1 MWLVLDYVVGSAS
14 VLCIVVISLDR
25 YWLVSRGLTY
35 ISAQKISR
43 AIFIMATCWLIA
55 FFNYA
60 PAIVFWELFSPPPLP
75 ANATHA
81 AERNVCQAGFHDNL
95 VYLTV
100 TACVEF
106 FLPFISICSLNL
118 AVYLNIRQR
127 SKGLIRTKMPPLLRG
142 RKLSTLAGLAS
153 KYRAEHAELNALP
166 PPVVVVT
173 EPETG
178 IDEEVSRQLAS
189 ELIEQQTVAA
199 QEADERAPLAVP
211 RTKGDSSSL
220 RSSKTNCKKDKNLS
234 KDKKAARSLF
244 ILVFTFVVCWVSV
257 AC

>member
-1 MWLVLDYVVGSAS
+1 
-14 VLCIVVISLDR
+14 VISLDR
-25 YWLVSRGLTY
+25 YWLVSRGLAY

-75 ANATHA
+75 ANTTHA

-142 RKLSTLAGLAS
+142 RKLSTLARLAS
-153 KYRAEHAELNALP
+153 KHRAEHAELDALSP
-166 PPVVVVT
+166 PTVVVT

-178 IDEEVSRQLAS
+178 IDEEVSKQLIL
-189 ELIEQQTVAA
+189 EVIA
-199 QEADERAPLAVP
+199 QEPGERAPLAVP
-211 RTKGDSSSL
+211 PC
-220 RSSKTNCKKDKNLS
+220 SSKTNCRKDKNLS

>member
-1 MWLVLDYVVGSAS
+1 

-25 YWLVSRGLTY
+25 YWLVSRGLAY

-60 PAIVFWELFSPPPLP
+60 PAIVFWELFSPPPP
-75 ANATHA
+75 ANTTHA

-142 RKLSTLAGLAS
+142 RKLSTLARLAS
-153 KYRAEHAELNALP
+153 KHRAEHAELDALP
-166 PPVVVVT
+166 PPTVVVT

-178 IDEEVSRQLAS
+178 IDEEVSKQLIL
-189 ELIEQQTVAA
+189 EVIA
-199 QEADERAPLAVP
+199 QEPGERAPLAMP
-211 RTKGDSSSL
+211 L
-220 RSSKTNCKKDKNLS
+220 RSSKTNCRKDKNLS